1 MGRTGLFVGRRA
13 TGDNLPQRSCPAAR
27 RRRSASGSP
36 WSEGGVAHLVTGFL
50 VVLPCCCPRQP
61 ASTYAVYALA
71 GGMQSSS
78 GSALS
83 RAHHGRLTPWDM
95 ELHRCT
101 RNDGSMQPRWYDDR
115 LAVPTGAMPRLLV
128 HLWAGG
134 ALDFMG
140 MVSLHDHLVELRRAA
155 GQAGAHVVARHSW
168 ASAAPRP
175 LQLGLERTLTRL
187 LPPPPGA
194 AAGVC
199 PGAPSSSAGLRGLA
213 TYRSVIRKLEL
224 TRHRW
229 NFSCLEFS

>member
-1 MGRTGLFVGRRA
+1 MGAGGTRWGWVGRAACWTLCSGA
-13 TGDNLPQRSCPAAR
+13 TETIF
-27 RRRSASGSP
+27 RSARAQPAQACERQPIGRGLRAPCYSR
-36 WSEGGVAHLVTGFL
+36 GFWRY
-50 VVLPCCCPRQP
+50 VSPCCCPRQP
-61 ASTYAVYALA
+61 ASTSHAVYALA
-71 GGMQSSS
+71 SGVQSSS

-155 GQAGAHVVARHSW
+155 GQAGAQVVARHSW
-168 ASAAPRP
+168 AGAAPRP

-194 AAGVC
+194 AVGVHQ
-199 PGAPSSSAGLRGLA
+199 GAPSSSA
-213 TYRSVIRKLEL
+213 
-224 TRHRW
+224 
-229 NFSCLEFS
+229 